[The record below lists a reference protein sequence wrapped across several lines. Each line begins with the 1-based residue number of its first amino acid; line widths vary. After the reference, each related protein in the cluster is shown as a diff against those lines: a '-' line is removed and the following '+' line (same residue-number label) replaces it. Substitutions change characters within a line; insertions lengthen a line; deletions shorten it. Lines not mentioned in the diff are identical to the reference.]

1 MSKTSQRGMMSVVS
15 FVSGVASIYLAYRM
29 ESISLLFYFMDL
41 VSIHHTVVKKA
52 GILEYG
58 SAVGYHIDKNLLKK
72 QELMVSGTPKRCE
85 YQLYIQLEFSY
96 KYDCLS
102 ANKSTSAWVLLLV
115 SHSLTKDVK
124 PSHQS
129 SNPQ

>member
-1 MSKTSQRGMMSVVS
+1 MMSVVS

-41 VSIHHTVVKKA
+41 VSIHDNVVKKA

-58 SAVGYHIDKNLLKK
+58 LAVGYQIDKNLLKK

-85 YQLYIQLEFSY
+85 RS
-96 KYDCLS
+96 
-102 ANKSTSAWVLLLV
+102 
-115 SHSLTKDVK
+115 
-124 PSHQS
+124 
-129 SNPQ
+129 